1 MKKVL
6 SFVMIMISLLGFDT
20 GRAQASGILTYAGG
34 QFIVGKGIAFVFQ
47 GSGFKNRDLKNAN
60 IFVGS
65 DYYKLSCNVNKDD
78 QKIVCVAGGGLSDEF
93 AGESGIIYLAKQVFY
108 VVIPGR
114 DPLRC
119 GGLDA
124 LGADVEFK
132 DMDGLLYTEFLT
144 GTTLEAV
151 ENSAV
156 ANVAANELLGYKVL
170 GTLYCEEVI
179 EEVEEEVPEEEVP
192 GEEIVGEESPD
203 EGGPDEPLILIAQ
216 PL

>member
-6 SFVMIMISLLGFDT
+6 SFVMIMLSLLSFNT
-20 GRAQASGILTYAGG
+20 GRARADGIITYAGG

-47 GSGFKNRDLKNAN
+47 GSGFKNKDLKNAN

-65 DYYKLSCNVNKDD
+65 DFYKLSCNVNKDD
-78 QKIVCVAGGGLSDEF
+78 GKIVCVAGGGLSDEF
-93 AGESGIIYLAKQVFY
+93 AGETGIIYLAKQVFY

-124 LGADVEFK
+124 LGADVEYK
-132 DMDGLLYTEFLT
+132 DMDGSRFTEFVP
-144 GTTLEAV
+144 GMTLEAV
-151 ENSAV
+151 ENAAAGGV
-156 ANVAANELLGYKVL
+156 TANELRGYRVL

-179 EEVEEEVPEEEVP
+179 EEVEEDVP
-192 GEEIVGEESPD
+192 GEEIPGEELPD
-203 EGGPDEPLILIAQ
+203 EGGPDEPLVLVGQ
-216 PL
+216 VL